1 MELAPTFQVDTS
13 QHGIQEFPSPS
24 PRSLR
29 VLLPCRRT
37 YANWWQLWG

>member
-37 YANWWQLWG
+37 YANW